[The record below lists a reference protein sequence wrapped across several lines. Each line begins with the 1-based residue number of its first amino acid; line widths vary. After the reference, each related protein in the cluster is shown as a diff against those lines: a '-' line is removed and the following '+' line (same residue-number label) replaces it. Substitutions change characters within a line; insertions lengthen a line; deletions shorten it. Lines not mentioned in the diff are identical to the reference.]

1 MASEKGA
8 QRLLAQAA
16 TAMALLVCFAVVLD
30 IAPPMGGGAPS
41 ASVSQPAWHS
51 ESFSVA
57 NAPGPVADRT
67 AERKETLDDHG
78 VPDAQP
84 TRRAALYT
92 PADFTSAAASSPEV
106 SRAPAAP
113 PPAREGVPA
122 PVLPPA
128 IPVAAAPTV
137 AEPPEPDVAGLWM
150 PDSTACSVRD
160 LKHGLLPTI
169 ITKEG
174 ASAGETF
181 CVFKNRKRTDNG
193 WRVNAQCVNGG
204 QRWTTQVK
212 LTLERNR
219 LVWESKRGRQVYA
232 RCDADLRIAAAP

>member
-1 MASEKGA
+1 MASGKGA
-8 QRLLAQAA
+8 QRLLAQSAA
-16 TAMALLVCFAVVLD
+16 AMALLVCFAVVLG
-30 IAPPMGGGAPS
+30 IAPPIGTGTPS
-41 ASVSQPAWHS
+41 APVSLPAWQS
-51 ESFSVA
+51 ESFA
-57 NAPGPVADRT
+57 VADAQMPAASRT
-67 AERKETLDDHG
+67 VETKDVADEQG
-78 VPDAQP
+78 VPADQP
-84 TRRAALYT
+84 ARRAAVYT
-92 PADFTSAAASSPEV
+92 PADASSTPAPELT
-106 SRAPAAP
+106 RTAAAP
-113 PPAREGVPA
+113 PPAADIAIA

-128 IPVAAAPTV
+128 IPVAAAPAV
-137 AEPPEPDVAGLWM
+137 FEPPEPDVAGLWM

-181 CVFKNRKRTDNG
+181 CVFKNRTRTDNG
-193 WRVNAQCVNGG
+193 WRVSAQCVNGG
-204 QRWTTQVK
+204 QRWTTQVR